1 MSTLLYID
9 TSGSIA
15 TVALSQ
21 NGVMTALR
29 HHENAHE
36 QAAVL
41 NTIIEAVLQEQDTTL
56 KQIDAVCVCAGPGSY
71 TGLRVG
77 LGAAKGICYALDKPI
92 LLFNKLDLLAA
103 GLHSGKNFAIAVKA
117 RAGEY
122 FFASYDRNGT
132 TVKEPQHIMEQE
144 LALWLNQM
152 PEPLLITDDETLTLT
167 ENKIT
172 IAVNY
177 PIAINDWINRAE
189 QRCIAGQF
197 DDLAYCEPFYLKA
210 AYTTQSKK

>member
-9 TSGSIA
+9 TSGNIA

-21 NGVMTALR
+21 NGVMTALQ

-41 NTIIEAVLQEQDTTL
+41 NTMIEATLQEQDISL
-56 KQIDAVCVCAGPGSY
+56 EHIDAVCVCAGPGSY

-77 LGAAKGICYALDKPI
+77 LGAAKGICYALNKPI
-92 LLFNKLDLLAA
+92 LLFNRLDLLAM
-103 GLHSGKNFAIAVKA
+103 GLHSGKNFAIALKA
-117 RAGEY
+117 RTDEY
-122 FFASYDRNGT
+122 FFAEYAQDGT
-132 TVKEPQHIMEQE
+132 PVKEPQHVMKPDLATWLQE
-144 LALWLNQM
+144 T
-152 PEPLLITDDETLTLT
+152 PDLLLVTDDGGLTLT

-177 PIAINDWINRAE
+177 PVAINDWINKAE
-189 QRCIAGQF
+189 QRYVARQF